1 MQYRTEERLAIEE
14 NCSDHG
20 CNGLHGRCLTT
31 FPTLTP
37 RSGHRWGSWRLSTSH
52 GIPSLDFIGK
62 PHSRACPYEIVLS
75 RIFSPEDTYRDSPGF
90 VGWIKHLHEKSW
102 GHKSMSDFVDAVL
115 TIGRHGYMHGQ
126 KHVRVWQHGTSEGEC
141 RLVEQG
147 AVQ

>member
-1 MQYRTEERLAIEE
+1 MAAKARVAVML
-14 NCSDHG
+14 SG
-20 CNGLHGRCLTT
+20 NGTT
-31 FPTLTP
+31 M
-37 RSGHRWGSWRLSTSH
+37 S
-52 GIPSLDFIGK
+52 SLLF
-62 PHSRACPYEIVLS
+62 HSRLPGCPYEIVLS

-147 AVQ
+147 EVQ